1 MVQKLYFDGGAA
13 VALSVPRCTLRY
25 YIILLGSVSVQ
36 VWMEEYD
43 EICGNIGVPAV
54 FRLVSALEATPC
66 WLACMAL
73 IIQRITIPKYHS
85 PPSVGMNTESPRAQ
99 HICDFAS

>member
-36 VWMEEYD
+36 VWMKEYD

-66 WLACMAL
+66 VGSLAWHL
-73 IIQRITIPKYHS
+73 NKESQYQSITLRL
-85 PPSVGMNTESPRAQ
+85 VWE
-99 HICDFAS
+99 